1 MEKSPP
7 DPPDLGSAD
16 GKKRS
21 RPEVEVEVEVEIE
34 AMRALPGEQAL
45 IEISPVSRFRN
56 FLSAPGFAWSP
67 IKIYF
72 D

>member
-1 MEKSPP
+1 M
-7 DPPDLGSAD
+7 
-16 GKKRS
+16 
-21 RPEVEVEVEVEIE
+21 EVEVEVEIE